1 MHWVSIYCKV
11 PNLLDPIEEL
21 DPGFQCFSQVHIA
34 TGESEIPLLR
44 SVVFQSLAVT
54 TDF

>member
-1 MHWVSIYCKV
+1 MNGVNIYCNV
-11 PNLLDPIEEL
+11 PNLFDPIEEL
-21 DPGFQCFSQVHIA
+21 DPGFQCFSQVDVA